1 MKIFEGM
8 DKDKSGEIDK
18 EEMKAAMASLGL
30 SPSDMEIDD
39 LFNKFDTDRSGSIE
53 LVEFHTM

>member
-1 MKIFEGM
+1 M

-18 EEMKAAMASLGL
+18 EEMKTAMASLGL
-30 SPSDMEIDD
+30 SPSDEEVDD